1 MKMYGQVL
9 YISNPNKHSR
19 SVGVGKIRVRA
30 FFDNKVEFCLE
41 WSKNFHKPTI

>member
-1 MKMYGQVL
+1 MYGQVL

-19 SVGVGKIRVRA
+19 SVGEGKIRVRA